1 MSWFYLMLAIIL
13 EVAGTISAK
22 LSHGFNNLL
31 PSVIMFIMYILSLT
45 SLAFALKKIEVS
57 IAYAIWS
64 GLGTGLIAL
73 TGILWFRESASTLK
87 LTSLLLVVLGVI
99 GLSLCE

>member
-1 MSWFYLMLAIIL
+1 MSWFYLLLAIIL
-13 EVAGTISAK
+13 EVAGTTSAK
-22 LSHGFNNLL
+22 LSQGFNNLL
-31 PSVIMFIMYILSLT
+31 PTVIMYIMYALSLT
-45 SLAFALKKIEVS
+45 TLVFALKKIEVS

-73 TGILWFRESASTLK
+73 IGILWFKETASALK
-87 LTSLLLVVLGVI
+87 LTSLLLIVAGVI